1 MNRTIKNFLI
11 PIFIIITVGLYG
23 QDDCPDDLNML
34 HAPGEGEPGCID
46 YTDCNDNGAFDVGE
60 PCFDAPPEGDYGDTG
75 DYDGEEGGDPVS
87 EAFFNALDSGAD
99 PTAAFDAAAG
109 VVYQLEVV
117 EGDLPE
123 DEYQEGL
130 DAVSQAFNQALDDG
144 ADPGEAWGAAMAAAD
159 QMEEGDDYDGND
171 DSSENGEEYG
181 DHTVENCIALA
192 ENRDI
197 YMVDGVEYAVWD
209 EADVD
214 CGFLLEEIGYEPPPT
229 DDGGDGDHD
238 WYCAIC
244 DEHFATEAEMDQHA
258 AEMGHTMG
266 GPDGGCDPEGDYPE
280 NPPGE
285 DEGCIAY
292 EDCNGNGA
300 FDIGEPC
307 HDGPPPGDGEGY

>member
-1 MNRTIKNFLI
+1 MNRMIKNVLI
-11 PIFIIITVGLYG
+11 PIFIIITFGLYG

-60 PCFDAPPEGDYGDTG
+60 PCYDAPPEGENEGEHE
-75 DYDGEEGGDPVS
+75 GEEEGDPVS
-87 EAFFNALDSGAD
+87 EAFFNALDDGAD

-117 EGDLPE
+117 EGGMPE

-130 DAVSQAFNQALDDG
+130 DAVSQAFNEALEDG
-144 ADPGEAWGAAMAAAD
+144 VDPGEAWGAAMEAAE
-159 QMEEGDDYDGND
+159 QLDDVND
-171 DSSENGEEYG
+171 SEYG
-181 DHTVENCIALA
+181 EHTVHNCIALA
-192 ENRDI
+192 EDRGTYWI
-197 YMVDGVEYAVWD
+197 GEEEFVVWD
-209 EADVD
+209 DPNVD
-214 CGFLLEEIGYEPPPT
+214 CDYLLDEIGYQPPPEGEE
-229 DDGGDGDHD
+229 DSQHD

-266 GPDGGCDPEGDYPE
+266 GSAGGCDPEADYPE
-280 NPPGE
+280 NPPG
-285 DEGCIAY
+285 DGEGCMAY
-292 EDCNGNGA
+292 EDCNGNGV

-307 HDGPPPGDGEGY
+307 HDGPPPGDGEGH